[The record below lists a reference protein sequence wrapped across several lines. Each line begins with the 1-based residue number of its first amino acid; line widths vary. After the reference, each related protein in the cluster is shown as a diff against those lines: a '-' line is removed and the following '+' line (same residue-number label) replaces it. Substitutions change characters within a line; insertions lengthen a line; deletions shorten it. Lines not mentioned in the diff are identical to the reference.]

1 MPATILVVDD
11 EVAIRRLLRNT
22 LEQAGHA
29 VVEARD
35 GRDALARGDGIP
47 VLLDLGLPDRDG
59 LGLIPL
65 LRRPNGSC
73 WWCRRATR
81 PEKVAALDLGA
92 DDYVTKPFDSEELL
106 ARLRVALR
114 HARAAEAA
122 PTIVRT
128 GDLAIDLDR
137 RLVTRGGEQHLTR
150 KEYDVLAVLA
160 RHPGRVVTHDRI
172 IDAAWGGDEDPPHIL
187 RIVVRNLRQ
196 KLEAPQPV
204 GSVIANELGVGYR
217 LRVEG
222 SCLFPGERRATNS
235 VARQPVGEAI
245 ATASLMPPTLPCAPG
260 RTETG
265 PRPPPGYSVSRPSH
279 PVRSV
284 STSAVFVTATVCSNC
299 ADSFPS
305 SVTTVQPSSPVDTLC
320 LPWLIIGSMVKVMPS
335 RSTAPVPG
343 RKCSTLGS
351 SCISRPMPWPQ

>member
-22 LEQAGHA
+22 LEQAGHK

-35 GRDALARGDGIP
+35 GRDALARAAAEHPDA

-65 LRRPNGSC
+65 LRAAERVVLVVSA
-73 WWCRRATR
+73 RDATD
-81 PEKVAALDLGA
+81 EKVAALDLGA
-92 DDYVTKPFDSEELL
+92 DDYVTKPFDTDELL

-122 PTIVRT
+122 PAIVRT

-137 RLVTRGGEQHLTR
+137 RLVTRRGEEQHLTR

-160 RHPGRVVTHDRI
+160 RHPGRVVTHDKI
-172 IDAAWGGDEDPPHIL
+172 IDAAWGGDEDPRIDYL

-222 SCLFPGERRATNS
+222 
-235 VARQPVGEAI
+235 
-245 ATASLMPPTLPCAPG
+245 
-260 RTETG
+260 
-265 PRPPPGYSVSRPSH
+265 
-279 PVRSV
+279 
-284 STSAVFVTATVCSNC
+284 
-299 ADSFPS
+299 
-305 SVTTVQPSSPVDTLC
+305 
-320 LPWLIIGSMVKVMPS
+320 
-335 RSTAPVPG
+335 
-343 RKCSTLGS
+343 
-351 SCISRPMPWPQ
+351 